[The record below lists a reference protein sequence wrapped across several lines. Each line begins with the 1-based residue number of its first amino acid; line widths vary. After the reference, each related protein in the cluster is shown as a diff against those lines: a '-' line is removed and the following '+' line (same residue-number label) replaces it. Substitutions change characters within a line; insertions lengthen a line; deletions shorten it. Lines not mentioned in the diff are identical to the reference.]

1 MLPML
6 LSRWTQPSLSRLE
19 ERGREGWDTR
29 VERGGILGRKWSKR
43 GSERSGSS
51 YRLTIA
57 SGRAYIYRV
66 TQNCPLYV
74 CLFVCLFVS
83 LLTPMPQM
91 SFCPFLPRRSASHFH
106 VFVSVH
112 LRLCLIRPFLFPKS
126 CYVSPTPPS
135 IPFLSSCKLILR
147 YCFHGNRPKGR
158 ITELNKVNIWAGLPQ
173 IGNCFKTSNFEN
185 WLHRFSALKQAPS
198 NTCD

>member
-83 LLTPMPQM
+83 LLGPSVLSSLADLPLTSM
-91 SFCPFLPRRSASHFH
+91 SLFLSICVCVLSVPFYFQSPVTCLPLLRPSLSFLPVSLYCVIVSMEIDRKDELLNWIRWTSEQDCHRS
-106 VFVSVH
+106 VTVS
-112 LRLCLIRPFLFPKS
+112 RLQTL
-126 CYVSPTPPS
+126 
-135 IPFLSSCKLILR
+135 
-147 YCFHGNRPKGR
+147 
-158 ITELNKVNIWAGLPQ
+158 
-173 IGNCFKTSNFEN
+173 KTGFTGFQ
-185 WLHRFSALKQAPS
+185 H
-198 NTCD
+198 